1 MLIRTAQT
9 VLQKLGYEKDTE
21 ISITFVKD
29 SRIKRMNKD
38 YRGKNYPTDVLSFS
52 TAPDFPV
59 VTDYIGDIFISVET
73 AKRNADADKISL
85 KQELITL
92 LVHGIL
98 HLSGYDH
105 ENTTKEKTEK
115 MMKRQR
121 ELLEEVLS

>member
-1 MLIRTAQT
+1 MLIRTART
-9 VLQKLGYEKDTE
+9 VLQKLGCEKDTE
-21 ISITFVKD
+21 LSITFVKD
-29 SRIKRMNKD
+29 SSIKKMNKN

-105 ENTTKEKTEK
+105 ENTTKEKAK
-115 MMKRQR
+115 IMMKKQR
-121 ELLEEVLS
+121 ELLLEVLS

>member
-1 MLIRTAQT
+1 
-9 VLQKLGYEKDTE
+9 
-21 ISITFVKD
+21 
-29 SRIKRMNKD
+29 MNKN

-105 ENTTKEKTEK
+105 ENTTKEKAK
-115 MMKRQR
+115 MMMKKQR
-121 ELLEEVLS
+121 ELLLEVLS

>member
-1 MLIRTAQT
+1 
-9 VLQKLGYEKDTE
+9 
-21 ISITFVKD
+21 
-29 SRIKRMNKD
+29 MNKN

-105 ENTTKEKTEK
+105 ENTTKEKAK
-115 MMKRQR
+115 IMMKKQR
-121 ELLEEVLS
+121 ELVLEVLS